1 MKIRESAGNY
11 LKTIF
16 ILQKRLGEVRSIDV
30 ANELHVSKPS
40 VSNAVKKLRSEG
52 FLTVGESHNLILTE
66 DGFKYAASIFERHI
80 TIEKF
85 LRDVLSIEE
94 KTAHSDACR
103 MEHLI
108 STETC
113 SKIKDINLGY
123 LSKD

>member
-1 MKIRESAGNY
+1 MKVRESAENY
-11 LKTIF
+11 LKAIF

-40 VSNAVKKLRSEG
+40 VSNAVKKLRNEG
-52 FLTVGESHNLILTE
+52 FITVDESHNLILTE
-66 DGFKYAASIFERHI
+66 DGLKYAVSIFDRHI

-85 LRDVLSIEE
+85 LRDVLSVEE
-94 KTAHSDACR
+94 KTAHNDACR

-113 SKIKDINLGY
+113 SKLKNIL
-123 LSKD
+123 